1 VLKAA
6 LASLSTLNE
15 WLEKAIYLLAIFIVA
30 NMVLALFLSALIR
43 YASGTGYDWF
53 IELPPILT
61 SWLVFPLLGP
71 LLKSGA
77 HIKVDILNNLLAPR
91 QLSILRLIIAVIALL
106 SSIVFL
112 IAGIEATSLYFMLG
126 QVMEL
131 EIEIPVWWVY
141 LAFPCGF
148 GIMILFALELILA
161 ELVALGGPPPP
172 KSSPKSPT
180 ESSPESPTES
190 PEKI

>member
-1 VLKAA
+1 MLKAA
-6 LASLSTLNE
+6 LASLSKLNE
-15 WLEKAIYLLAIFIVA
+15 WLEKSIYLLAIFIVA
-30 NMVLALFLSALIR
+30 NMVLALFLSAFIR

-71 LLKSGA
+71 LLKSGT

-91 QLSILRLIIAVIALL
+91 QLSVLRLIIAVIALL

-112 IAGIEATSLYFMLG
+112 VAGVEATSLYFMMG

-131 EIEIPVWWVY
+131 EIEIPIWWVY

-161 ELVALGGPPPP
+161 ELLALGGPAPNDPAE
-172 KSSPKSPT
+172 T
-180 ESSPESPTES
+180 IPTES

>member
-1 VLKAA
+1 MLKAA
-6 LASLSTLNE
+6 LESLSTLNE

-77 HIKVDILNNLLAPR
+77 HIRVDILNNLLAPQ

-112 IAGIEATSLYFMLG
+112 VAGIEATSLYFMLG

-161 ELVALGGPPPP
+161 ELSALGDPPPP

-180 ESSPESPTES
+180 ES

>member
-1 VLKAA
+1 M
-6 LASLSTLNE
+6 
-15 WLEKAIYLLAIFIVA
+15 EKASTY
-30 NMVLALFLSALIR
+30 
-43 YASGTGYDWF
+43 
-53 IELPPILT
+53 
-61 SWLVFPLLGP
+61 
-71 LLKSGA
+71 

-91 QLSILRLIIAVIALL
+91 QLSVLRLIIAVIALL

-112 IAGIEATSLYFMLG
+112 VAGVEATSLYFMLG

-161 ELVALGGPPPP
+161 ELVALGGSTPNDP
-172 KSSPKSPT
+172 SQTSPT
-180 ESSPESPTES
+180 KSL
-190 PEKI
+190 EKI